1 MNLEEVVIVS
11 ANRTAIG
18 RFGGSLKDISAVD
31 MTSQLLQKMLDNI
44 NLDSSLV
51 DEVFMG
57 NVLSAGLGQN
67 VARQIAIQS
76 GISFKTP
83 ATTINQVCGSGM
95 KAVML
100 ASQSIMTGENEI
112 VVAGGC
118 ENMSQAPHI
127 LSNHRWGFKL
137 GNDSVVDT
145 LVYDGLTDAFEG
157 YHMGVTAENLAEKYQ
172 ISREEQDVFAL
183 NSQKKAEKAFSSG
196 RFKQEIIPI
205 VQTKRGQEVIFAED
219 ENIRMGQTLTD
230 LEKLKPVFKKK
241 GTVTAGNSS
250 TINDGAAVLILM
262 SKRKAEELGLEA
274 MVSIRSMGKAGVEPA
289 LMGTGPIPA
298 SQNAL
303 KNAGLTIEDMDL
315 IESNEAFAVQ
325 SLVVNQELGIK
336 DEIINVNGGAIALGH
351 PIGCSGARIL
361 VTLIHEM
368 KARNVERGLATL
380 CIGGGQGDAVIVER
394 ARA

>member
-18 RFGGSLKDISAVD
+18 RFGGSLKDVSAVE
-31 MTSQLLQKMLDNI
+31 MTSQLLKRMLDNI
-44 NLDSSLV
+44 TLDPSLV

-76 GISFKTP
+76 GINFKTP

-127 LSNHRWGFKL
+127 LSNHRWGSKL
-137 GNDSVVDT
+137 GNDRVVDT
-145 LVYDGLTDAFEG
+145 LVFDGLTDAFEG

-172 ISREEQDVFAL
+172 ISREEQDEFAL
-183 NSQKKAEKAFSSG
+183 SSQKKAEKAYSSG

-205 VQTKRGQEVIFAED
+205 VQMKRGQEVVFEED
-219 ENIRMGQTLTD
+219 ENIRMGQTLAD
-230 LEKLKPVFKKK
+230 LEKLKPVFKEN

-250 TINDGAAVLILM
+250 TINDGAAVLLLM
-262 SKRKAEELGLEA
+262 SKRKAKELGLEIMA
-274 MVSIRSMGKAGVEPA
+274 SIRSIGKAGVEPS

-298 SQNAL
+298 TQNAL
-303 KNAGLTIEDMDL
+303 NNVGLTIEDMDL
-315 IESNEAFAVQ
+315 IEGNEAFAVQ
-325 SLVVNQELGIK
+325 SLVVNRALGIK

-368 KARNVERGLATL
+368 KIRNVERGLATL
-380 CIGGGQGDAVIVER
+380 CIGGGQGNAVIIER
-394 ARA
+394 TRA

>member
-18 RFGGSLKDISAVD
+18 RFGGSLKDVSAVE
-31 MTSQLLQKMLDNI
+31 MTSQLLKRMLDNI
-44 NLDSSLV
+44 TLDPSLV

-67 VARQIAIQS
+67 VARQISIQS

-127 LSNHRWGFKL
+127 LSNHRWGSKL
-137 GNDSVVDT
+137 GNDRVVDT
-145 LVYDGLTDAFEG
+145 LVFDGLTDAFEG

-172 ISREEQDVFAL
+172 ISREEQDEFAL
-183 NSQKKAEKAFSSG
+183 SSQKKAEKAYSSG

-205 VQTKRGQEVIFAED
+205 VQMKRGQEVVFEED
-219 ENIRMGQTLTD
+219 ENIRMGQTLAD
-230 LEKLKPVFKKK
+230 LEKLKPVFKEN

-250 TINDGAAVLILM
+250 TINDGAAVLLLM
-262 SKRKAEELGLEA
+262 SKRKAKELGLEIMA
-274 MVSIRSMGKAGVEPA
+274 SIRSIGKAGVEPS

-298 SQNAL
+298 TQNAL
-303 KNAGLTIEDMDL
+303 NNVGLTIEDMDL
-315 IESNEAFAVQ
+315 IEGNEAFAVQ
-325 SLVVNQELGIK
+325 SLVVNRELGIK

-368 KARNVERGLATL
+368 KIRNVERGLATL
-380 CIGGGQGDAVIVER
+380 CIGGGQGNAVIIER
-394 ARA
+394 TRA

>member
-18 RFGGSLKDISAVD
+18 RFGGSLKDVSAVE
-31 MTSQLLQKMLDNI
+31 MTSQLLKRMLDNI
-44 NLDSSLV
+44 TLDPSLV

-127 LSNHRWGFKL
+127 LSNHRWGSKL
-137 GNDSVVDT
+137 GNDRVVDT
-145 LVYDGLTDAFEG
+145 LVFDGLTDAFEG

-172 ISREEQDVFAL
+172 ISREEQDEFAL
-183 NSQKKAEKAFSSG
+183 SSQKKAEKAYSSG

-205 VQTKRGQEVIFAED
+205 VQMKRGQEVVFEED
-219 ENIRMGQTLTD
+219 ENIRMGQTLAD
-230 LEKLKPVFKKK
+230 LEKLKPVFKEN

-250 TINDGAAVLILM
+250 TINDGAAVLLLM
-262 SKRKAEELGLEA
+262 SKRKAKELGLEIMA
-274 MVSIRSMGKAGVEPA
+274 SIRSIGKAGVEPS

-298 SQNAL
+298 TQNAL
-303 KNAGLTIEDMDL
+303 NNVGLTIEDMDL
-315 IESNEAFAVQ
+315 IEGNEAFAVQ
-325 SLVVNQELGIK
+325 SLVVNRALGIK

-368 KARNVERGLATL
+368 KIRNVERGLATL
-380 CIGGGQGDAVIVER
+380 CIGGGQGNAVIIER
-394 ARA
+394 TRA

>member
-18 RFGGSLKDISAVD
+18 RFGGSLKDVSAVE
-31 MTSQLLQKMLDNI
+31 MTSQLLKRMLDNI
-44 NLDSSLV
+44 TLDPSLV

-127 LSNHRWGFKL
+127 LSNHRWGSKL
-137 GNDSVVDT
+137 GNDRVVDT
-145 LVYDGLTDAFEG
+145 LVFDGLTDAFEG

-172 ISREEQDVFAL
+172 ISREEQDEFAL
-183 NSQKKAEKAFSSG
+183 SSQKKAEKAYSSG

-205 VQTKRGQEVIFAED
+205 VQMKRGQEVVFEED
-219 ENIRMGQTLTD
+219 ENIRMGQTLAD
-230 LEKLKPVFKKK
+230 LEKLKPVFKEN

-250 TINDGAAVLILM
+250 TINDGAAVLLLM
-262 SKRKAEELGLEA
+262 SKRKAKELGLEIMA
-274 MVSIRSMGKAGVEPA
+274 SIRSIGKAGVEPS

-298 SQNAL
+298 TQNAL
-303 KNAGLTIEDMDL
+303 NNVGLTIEDMDL
-315 IESNEAFAVQ
+315 IEGNEAFAVQ
-325 SLVVNQELGIK
+325 SLVVNRELGIK

-368 KARNVERGLATL
+368 KIRNVERGLATL
-380 CIGGGQGDAVIVER
+380 CIGGGQGNAVIIER
-394 ARA
+394 TRA